1 MTLKVL
7 FRYHDKPPISRLFQ
21 IATNILMATVLKP
34 IGESLRIITDGGIF
48 VIVEDNNSSSDS
60 LSITF
65 SNVSNLPACT
75 FLFYS

>member
-1 MTLKVL
+1 
-7 FRYHDKPPISRLFQ
+7 
-21 IATNILMATVLKP
+21 MATVLKP

-65 SNVSNLPACT
+65 SNVSKLPACT